1 MIILIM
7 ILMTNSNLVK
17 SQIADRPE
25 DIKPL
30 LIGSALPNAE
40 LKDQNGNTVH
50 LNDILAGRQ
59 TVLVFYRGNWC
70 PFCNMHLSAL
80 AKAQDDI
87 VRLGYQIV
95 AISPDDYQN
104 LIPMIN
110 KDSIHYTLFS
120 DPGGKLIQQAG
131 LAFKPQD
138 KLKAYIDLNTLG
150 TPTDVLP
157 VPALMIVNE
166 KTEIVFEY
174 INPDIKHRIT
184 KKLLMAVLNNLH

>member
-1 MIILIM
+1 M

-59 TVLVFYRGNWC
+59 TVLVFYRGSWC

>member
-59 TVLVFYRGNWC
+59 TVLVFYRGSWC